1 MQQEPDGS
9 VEEDLDTVV
18 YPEDENFV
26 VDVEKSLPPKS
37 TQYSRELYDG
47 YMADP
52 TPDNLGKVVKSLD
65 PVINKTLVALG
76 ETANPQLRAQAKI
89 FAARAIKKYDP
100 QYGAQLHTW
109 VANQLMQLRRARRAN
124 NSPIKVPERVQ
135 IDAYYIDGKTKEF
148 VEEHGR
154 EPNLTELADATK
166 MPIKRITKVREQF
179 YKVPGSAAIPEDA
192 QTNSEVDFMHEAV
205 AYLYEDV
212 DHINKKILEH
222 RTGYGG
228 SPILSNSELSA
239 MLGVRPD
246 VISKRSARIGSQLEK
261 IYTMLHK
268 SHG

>member
-1 MQQEPDGS
+1 MQLTPTTEIEDDLEDDSFPD
-9 VEEDLDTVV
+9 E
-18 YPEDENFV
+18 ENFAAE
-26 VDVEKSLPPKS
+26 VEKSLPPKS

-47 YMADP
+47 YMSNP

-89 FAARAIKKYDP
+89 FAARAVKKYDP
-100 QYGAQLHTW
+100 AYGAQLHTW
-109 VANQLMQLRRARRAN
+109 VANQLMQLRRARRAS
-124 NSPIKVPERVQ
+124 NSPIRVPERIQ

-154 EPNLTELADATK
+154 EPNLTELSDATRL
-166 MPIKRITKVREQF
+166 PVKRITKVREQF

-205 AYLYEDV
+205 AYLYDDV
-212 DHINKKILEH
+212 DMINKKILEH

-228 SPILSNSELSA
+228 GRIMSNSELSA

-261 IYTMLHK
+261 VYTMLHK